1 MMTGT
6 SQMVIDSTP
15 RHIMFGRDTETRPHL
30 YNFVRIDYFEWDE
43 DIYILFVPNW
53 IYKGSTT
60 TKRCLYY
67 RSWNFA
73 NYCASNASERRRLN
87 CGWGIIKTGL
97 PHHIHR
103 YCLSTNLKKKTYLI
117 ISKTFEYLISVR
129 SFRIGGCFNKRPKTR
144 ANRECLRPIKLCL
157 VQLLLVFTYSA
168 CVSVTSMTFVN
179 STKRTFA
186 HVFPEK
192 KQLIMLTNK
201 FIKPLIKISLV
212 II

>member
-1 MMTGT
+1 MKTFIYYLCLIEFTRAPQLLRDVSITAHGISLIT
-6 SQMVIDSTP
+6 VHQMHQ
-15 RHIMFGRDTETRPHL
+15 RG
-30 YNFVRIDYFEWDE
+30 E
-43 DIYILFVPNW
+43 DW
-53 IYKGSTT
+53 IADG
-60 TKRCLYY
+60 
-67 RSWNFA
+67 
-73 NYCASNASERRRLN
+73 
-87 CGWGIIKTGL
+87 GIIRTGL